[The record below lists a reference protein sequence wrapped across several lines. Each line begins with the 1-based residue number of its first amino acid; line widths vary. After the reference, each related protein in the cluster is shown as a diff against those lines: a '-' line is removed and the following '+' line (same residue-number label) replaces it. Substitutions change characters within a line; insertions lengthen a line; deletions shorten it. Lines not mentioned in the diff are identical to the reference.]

1 MRLLHTSDWH
11 LGRTFHGAPLLASQ
25 VRALEAMV
33 DLVRSEAIDVVLVAG
48 DLYDRQL
55 PPVDAV
61 EVLSDAFAELRAAG
75 ARVVAISGNHD
86 SGRRL
91 AYGARLLAQAGVSV
105 CGDTRA
111 AGQAVVVPATDGG
124 PDLAVYPI
132 PYLEP
137 EVARHHLNAPQARGH
152 EAVLRIALD
161 RARADAETRPACRTV
176 AVAHAFAAGGR
187 PSDSERTLSVGGSA
201 LVPLRCFDGFD
212 YVALG
217 HLHGRQV
224 FGDGGEGVRGDAPD
238 GRVRYSGSPVP
249 YSFSERGQRKSVEIV
264 DLAPDGTVR
273 AEPALLPEGRRLA
286 ALRGTFDALLSGREH
301 AHAEHCWVQAT
312 VTDPVLPRDAMARL
326 RRRFPHAV
334 VLLHEPPVT
343 GPAERSYRERT
354 RGLDDLELVTR
365 FLTEMTGTPPTAV
378 ERRDLVR
385 ALDGVRTAA
394 QPPSAGG
401 ETEGVRT
408 AAQPPVR
415 IAS

>member
-1 MRLLHTSDWH
+1 MGLQRLRGIYGLCCYRPVAMRLLHTSDWH
-11 LGRTFHGAPLLASQ
+11 LGRTFHGAPLLSQ
-25 VRALEAMV
+25 QVAALEAMV
-33 DLVRSEAIDVVLVAG
+33 GLVRSEAIDVVLVAG

-61 EVLSDAFAELRAAG
+61 EALSEMFAELRAAG

-105 CGDTRA
+105 AGDPRA
-111 AGQAVVVPATDGG
+111 TGQPVLVEATDGG

-137 EVARHHLNAPQARGH
+137 EIARHHLDAPQARGH

-161 RARADAETRPACRTV
+161 RARADASRRGDAHRTV

-224 FGDGGEGVRGDAPD
+224 LGE

-249 YSFSERGQRKSVEIV
+249 YSFSERDQRKSVEIV

-273 AEPALLPEGRRLA
+273 AEPATLPEGRQLA
-286 ALRGTFDALLSGREH
+286 AIRGAFDDLLASRAH
-301 AHAEHCWVQAT
+301 AHAERCWVQAT
-312 VTDPVLPRDAMARL
+312 VTDAVLPRDAMARL
-326 RRRFPHAV
+326 RQRFPHAV
-334 VLLHEPPVT
+334 VLLHEPPAAS
-343 GPAERSYRERT
+343 GPRSSYRERT
-354 RGLDDLELVTR
+354 RGLDDLDLACR
-365 FLTEMTGTPPTAV
+365 FVTEMACTPPTPA
-378 ERRDLVR
+378 ERRDLVA
-385 ALDGVRTAA
+385 AL
-394 QPPSAGG
+394 
-401 ETEGVRT
+401 EGS
-408 AAQPPVR
+408 Q
-415 IAS
+415 

>member
-11 LGRTFHGAPLLASQ
+11 LGRTFHGASLLPQQ
-25 VRALEAMV
+25 VTALEAMI

-48 DLYDRQL
+48 DLFDRQL

-61 EVLSDAFAELRAAG
+61 EALSEAFAELRAAG

-91 AYGARLLAQAGVSV
+91 AYGSRLLAEAGVTV
-105 CGDTRA
+105 CGDPRA
-111 AGQAVVVPATDGG
+111 AGEPVLVEATDGG

-137 EVARHHLNAPQARGH
+137 EIARYHFDAPHVHGH
-152 EAVLRIALD
+152 SGILRLALD
-161 RARADAETRPACRTV
+161 RARADGALRPSLRTV

-224 FGDGGEGVRGDAPD
+224 LGE

-249 YSFSERGQRKSVEIV
+249 YSFSERDQRKSVEIV
-264 DLAPDGTVR
+264 DLALDGTVH
-273 AEPALLPEGRRLA
+273 AEPASLPEGRRLA
-286 ALRGTFDALLSGREH
+286 AVRGAFDDLLTSS
-301 AHAEHCWVQAT
+301 AHIHIEDCWVQAT

-326 RRRFPHAV
+326 RQRFPHAV
-334 VLLHEPPVT
+334 VLLHEPPSNSDADV
-343 GPAERSYRERT
+343 PSYRERT
-354 RGLDDLELVTR
+354 RGLDDLDLACR
-365 FLTEMTGTPPTAV
+365 FVTEMTGTPPTPP
-378 ERRDLVR
+378 ERRDLM
-385 ALDGVRTAA
+385 TAI
-394 QPPSAGG
+394 GG
-401 ETEGVRT
+401 
-408 AAQPPVR
+408 
-415 IAS
+415 